1 MIRPKLRVFV
11 SSAAGDDR
19 RASTR
24 FDGAAMSAWTSPLE
38 LGDDGH
44 DFARTRID
52 ERLERA
58 LAGRRGTYAR
68 KSLARAFVADAREG
82 APRAAPRGVVV
93 AVDSEAGREI
103 ARAVVRGTRGKKY
116 GAVLSADA
124 DCGEAAL
131 GAEDGD
137 DAWTTLYES
146 GEGAPRVVIAET
158 LKDISPTGAR
168 AWARETLRACGCEE
182 GGETKVLALT
192 SCSEHETSEAEM
204 SLGAIDRV
212 VAYALDTTRVR
223 MDRDGAW
230 PASPRPLPVGLL
242 LRSNGAAAIASA
254 CEALGVAARVIAIP
268 ESEPVRVIHGGADV
282 GASREA
288 AAHASAL
295 VGCAVECE
303 FKPRMAPTRAEN
315 LYA

>member
-1 MIRPKLRVFV
+1 MCSK
-11 SSAAGDDR
+11 G
-19 RASTR
+19 
-24 FDGAAMSAWTSPLE
+24 G
-38 LGDDGH
+38 
-44 DFARTRID
+44 
-52 ERLERA
+52 
-58 LAGRRGTYAR
+58 
-68 KSLARAFVADAREG
+68 
-82 APRAAPRGVVV
+82 RGV
-93 AVDSEAGREI
+93 
-103 ARAVVRGTRGKKY
+103 
-116 GAVLSADA
+116 
-124 DCGEAAL
+124 
-131 GAEDGD
+131 
-137 DAWTTLYES
+137 
-146 GEGAPRVVIAET
+146 
-158 LKDISPTGAR
+158 
-168 AWARETLRACGCEE
+168 CEE

-192 SCSEHETSEAEM
+192 SCSDHETSEAEM